1 MQTARKPKEWL
12 LVKEVNPPA
21 ARTVRAAAVEYMNQA
36 GMEQADLAREIGY
49 KRQTLN
55 FFLNNRYTELAK
67 RDDIIRARLWDY
79 MQRHP
84 LAGLDGDIPDK
95 LLHTADTQLI
105 LERIEQAHQRQRV
118 IVLEGPPGTS
128 KTTVLKWFQAERSRQ
143 KRSDTFYLRAWYGIL
158 GKPLLRGL
166 ARLAGANR
174 YGERDRILR
183 NLVRRLRQRH
193 PAVLLIDEAQH
204 LLYDRADAFEQLRD
218 VIDLSGCGCVLAGH
232 FNFVRALSNGLGRDL
247 EQWLSRI
254 DLHEHLRG
262 LEADEIDQLAGQ
274 YLGQELPQDVRK
286 MLIHFASARDRNA
299 HQRSALF
306 PSSERR
312 MPFRYLSIRRVRK
325 FFERVEELHEIKEN
339 RGKPLGAVARVALKL
354 LMAPAGRAL

>member
-1 MQTARKPKEWL
+1 METARKAKEWL
-12 LVKEVNPPA
+12 LVKEINPPA
-21 ARTVRAAAVEYMNQA
+21 TRTVRAAALQYMDQA

-55 FFLNNRYTELAK
+55 FFFNNRYKELAK

-84 LAGLDGDIPDK
+84 LAGRDGDIPDK

-105 LERIEQAHQRQRV
+105 LERIEQAHQRQR
-118 IVLEGPPGTS
+118 IIILEGPPGTS
-128 KTTVLKWFQAERSRQ
+128 KTTVLKWQAERSRQ

-166 ARLAGANR
+166 ARLAGANT
-174 YGERDRILR
+174 YGDRDRILR

-262 LEADEIDQLAGQ
+262 LEADEVDQLADQ
-274 YLGQELPQDVRK
+274 YLGQPLPPDVRK
-286 MLIHFASARDRNA
+286 MLIHFASARDRHA
-299 HQRSALF
+299 HQRSALL

-325 FFERVEELHEIKEN
+325 FFERVEELREIKEN
-339 RGKPLGAVARVALKL
+339 RGQPLGAVARTALKL

>member
-95 LLHTADTQLI
+95 LLHTSDTQLI
-105 LERIEQAHQRQRV
+105 LERIEEAHQRQRV

-158 GKPLLRGL
+158 GNPLLRGL
-166 ARLAGANR
+166 ARLAGANG

-299 HQRSALF
+299 HQRSALL